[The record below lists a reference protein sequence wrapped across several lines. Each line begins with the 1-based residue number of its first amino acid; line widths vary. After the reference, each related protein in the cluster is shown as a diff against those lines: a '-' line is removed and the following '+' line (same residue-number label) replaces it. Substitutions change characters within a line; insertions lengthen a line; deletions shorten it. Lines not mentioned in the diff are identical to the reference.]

1 MLLGQVHA
9 QGRLDLDSRPVAQGP
24 CGSPGVL
31 YQPGCPPD
39 EKIPLLSCLACG
51 FWEISGCIV
60 QALTGAHGV
69 AALQAHVAES

>member
-39 EKIPLLSCLACG
+39 EKFLCCPAVLVDFGKFL
-51 FWEISGCIV
+51 V
-60 QALTGAHGV
+60 ALCK
-69 AALQAHVAES
+69 L